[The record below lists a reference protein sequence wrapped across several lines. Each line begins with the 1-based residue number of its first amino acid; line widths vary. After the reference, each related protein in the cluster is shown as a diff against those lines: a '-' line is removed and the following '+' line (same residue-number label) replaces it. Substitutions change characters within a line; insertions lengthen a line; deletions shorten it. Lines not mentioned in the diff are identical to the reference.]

1 MPRMT
6 ARERR
11 EAYQREHDFQTR
23 TGKPFFPYA
32 IFHDT
37 VTSLVTVGLIMGLA
51 ILWHEGFGPVNDDG
65 QAGRAG
71 GFLGPAYENQADPGT
86 ESYDPRPEWYFF
98 FLFQLLRIFKNPHM
112 LLFAT
117 IIIPTLLMVLLL
129 AWPFIDRRPERR
141 VSRRPAAMVL
151 GIAIP
156 IVLLFLTWQGSKAPV
171 DRGRVARTRAPRRSR
186 TRCRAARATRSPT
199 RAPAVR
205 WARTSTTRSPT
216 IATALEFITNG
227 KGGMPSFKQ
236 QGLTDDQLK
245 CMAGYVATWAGAP
258 ARRRARTPPL
268 PATRIRHPVPRPAP
282 TTPAPRRLIRH

>member
-51 ILWHEGFGPVNDDG
+51 IIWHEGFGPVNG
-65 QAGRAG
+65 EGEGRAG
-71 GFLGPAYENQADPGT
+71 GFLGPAYEDVADPGT
-86 ESYDPRPEWYFF
+86 EAYDPRPEWYFF
-98 FLFQLLRIFKNPHM
+98 FLFQLLRIFKQPEM

-117 IIIPTLLMVLLL
+117 IIIPTLLMVLLIS
-129 AWPFIDRRPERR
+129 WPFIDRRPERR

-151 GIAIP
+151 GVAIP
-156 IVLLFLTWQGSKAPV
+156 IVLLFLTWEGSKAPSI
-171 DRGRVARTRAPRRSR
+171 G
-186 TRCRAARATRSPT
+186 AASAHPGAAAFSNALPCGTCHTLADAGTGGQVGPNLDSAKPDY
-199 RAPAVR
+199 
-205 WARTSTTRSPT
+205 
-216 IATALEFITNG
+216 ATALEFITNG
-227 KGGMPSFKQ
+227 KGGMPSFKA

-245 CMAGYVATWAGAP
+245 CMAGYVATWAGGSGETQGPNAAGAAEVYPASCEAAGGDYAGAAP
-258 ARRRARTPPL
+258 G
-268 PATRIRHPVPRPAP
+268 
-282 TTPAPRRLIRH
+282 

>member
-51 ILWHEGFGPVNDDG
+51 IIWHEGFGPVNEEG
-65 QAGRAG
+65 QGRAG
-71 GFLGPAYENQADPGT
+71 GFLGPAYEDVADPGT
-86 ESYDPRPEWYFF
+86 EAYDPRPEWYFF
-98 FLFQLLRIFKNPHM
+98 FLFQLLRIFKEPQM

-117 IIIPTLLMVLLL
+117 IIIPTILMVLLI

-151 GIAIP
+151 GVAIP
-156 IVLLFLTWQGSKAPV
+156 IVLLFLTWEGSKAPSIGDGLGAPGRRRLLELAAV
-171 DRGRVARTRAPRRSR
+171 RHVPHARRRGHRRPGRPEPRLAPSPTTRPRSSSSR
-186 TRCRAARATRSPT
+186 TARAACPPSRTRSPT
-199 RAPAVR
+199 
-205 WARTSTTRSPT
+205 TS
-216 IATALEFITNG
+216 
-227 KGGMPSFKQ
+227 
-236 QGLTDDQLK
+236 
-245 CMAGYVATWAGAP
+245 
-258 ARRRARTPPL
+258 
-268 PATRIRHPVPRPAP
+268 
-282 TTPAPRRLIRH
+282 

>member
-1 MPRMT
+1 MT

-37 VTSLVTVGLIMGLA
+37 VTSLITVGLIIGLT
-51 ILWHEGFGPVNDDG
+51 IIWHEGFGPVSGDG
-65 QAGRAG
+65 EAGRAG
-71 GFLGPAYENQADPGT
+71 GFLGPAYENRADPGT

-98 FLFQLLRIFKNPHM
+98 FLFQLLRIFKEPQM
-112 LLFAT
+112 LLFGT
-117 IIIPTLLMVLLL
+117 IIIPTILIVLLT

-151 GIAIP
+151 GVATP
-156 IVLLFLTWQGSKAPV
+156 IVLLFLTWEGSKAPSI
-171 DRGRVARTRAPRRSR
+171 G
-186 TRCRAARATRSPT
+186 AASAHPGAAAFANALPCGTCHT
-199 RAPAVR
+199 LADAGTGGAVGPNLDS
-205 WARTSTTRSPT
+205 AKPDYK
-216 IATALEFITNG
+216 TALEFITNG

-245 CMAGYVATWAGAP
+245 CIAGYVATWAGGAGETKGPNAATAAAVYP
-258 ARRRARTPPL
+258 AACT
-268 PATRIRHPVPRPAP
+268 AAGG
-282 TTPAPRRLIRH
+282 AYAGAG